1 MYIQYKINKLGR
13 KMSKTELKHYI
24 HVINAYVIHCLIN
37 CYNVCPYQTY
47 K

>member
-24 HVINAYVIHCLIN
+24 INAYVIHCLIN